1 MVLLLSEIKRRSP
14 IDTAIDKGYT
24 STAVKGIHLLS
35 CLVLDKAYKSENLGL
50 AKVIDHFP

>member
-1 MVLLLSEIKRRSP
+1 M
-14 IDTAIDKGYT
+14 DTAIDKGYT

-50 AKVIDHFP
+50 AKVIDHFPWNWSSG